1 MARTD
6 LKMGTGKIAAQVGH
20 AVLGAYKQ
28 AMEDKAQKKKLNLWE
43 FQGQPKIVVKVTS
56 EA

>member
-28 AMEDKAQKKKLNLWE
+28 AIENR
-43 FQGQPKIVVKVTS
+43 
-56 EA
+56 